1 MDNEILAVENRI
13 REREVKVKLLAGMTG
28 RRAMKALA
36 SPASLIGVAAI
47 GFLAGGGLR
56 GRRGHQQSDATA
68 KKAVGVGGLLM
79 TAAMWFIKARF
90 GTPWAAAEWALAKFQ
105 HRAPHPQ
112 AQKSRR
118 EATARQ

>member
-56 GRRGHQQSDATA
+56 GRRSHQQQSDATA

-90 GTPWAAAEWALAKFQ
+90 GTPWAAAEYVLSRVQ
-105 HRAPHPQ
+105 NHRAAAAHRRPQ
-112 AQKSRR
+112 ATPRSF
-118 EATARQ
+118 

>member
-28 RRAMKALA
+28 RRVVKALA

-47 GFLAGGGLR
+47 GFLAGGGVR
-56 GRRGHQQSDATA
+56 GRRKHHEPDATA
-68 KKAVGVGGLLM
+68 KKAVGVSGLLM

-90 GTPWAAAEWALAKFQ
+90 GTPWAAAEWALSKIQ
-105 HRAPHPQ
+105 NRAPHPQ